1 MVELLKN
8 NGRRKMKIRDVM
20 TWNVVTVTSD
30 TPIMEAR
37 KIMDAHNIRR
47 LPVVDKGKLVG
58 MVSKERIARSGPSPA
73 TSLSVWEIN
82 YLLAKMTVKEVMK
95 KDVVTVD
102 PDMSVEAAIALA
114 QNKGVG
120 ALPVLENHKL
130 IGIASTNDFFY
141 KILNPMLGIG
151 EPGTR
156 IIVSGGT
163 EAKNTQDIMELIKK
177 SGAKIVSF
185 HSMPPIEGKEHDL
198 CIHVDKEDVK
208 QLVKDL
214 ASKGYSAEIV
224 ER

>member
-1 MVELLKN
+1 
-8 NGRRKMKIRDVM
+8 MKIRDVM
-20 TWNVVTVTSD
+20 TWNIVTVTSD

-58 MVSKERIARSGPSPA
+58 MVSKERIARWGPSPA

-95 KDVVTVD
+95 KDVVTVN

-114 QNKGVG
+114 QSKGVG
-120 ALPVLENHKL
+120 ALPVLEDHQI
-130 IGIASTNDFFY
+130 IGIATTNDFFY

-151 EPGTR
+151 EPGMR
-156 IIVSGGT
+156 VIVSGGA
-163 EAKNTQDIMELIKK
+163 EPKKMREIMDAVTKF
-177 SGAKIVSF
+177 GAKIASI
-185 HSMPPIEGKEHDL
+185 HSMPPVEGKEKDL
-198 CIHVDKEDVK
+198 CIHIDKEDVS
-208 QLVKDL
+208 QLIKEL
-214 ASKGYSAEIV
+214 ASKGYPAEMV